1 MIRAKSVKHVE
12 WEILNMLIGDEEEYD
27 YRSTQELV
35 EDGLVPMG
43 DKVAVKRYNAGLKNI
58 KDILRGMREKRLK
71 HLPEEHRVCGGE
83 Q

>member
-12 WEILNMLIGDEEEYD
+12 WEILNMLIGDEEDYD
-27 YRSTQELV
+27 YRSTQELA

-43 DKVAVKRYNAGLKNI
+43 DSVAIKRYNTALKNI
-58 KDILRGMREKRLK
+58 KDILMGMREKRVK

-83 Q
+83 